1 MASVAAGSR
10 VLITLDQSDAS
21 RTGGTDQT
29 GGERGSPLVARCLR
43 PADLDDDWVI
53 PVLVG
58 AGRLPHRDEA
68 PVRGVAEFHTDSG
81 WVRLGSEI
89 VHDARMLILRAPG
102 LRTAAFTEQRREN
115 VRGSVQLPM
124 RGTVLAGASE
134 PGESAVADLSGVTAS
149 VSAGG
154 ISAELEAGASIP
166 AGTRIYIEL
175 SMPGGDLAPC
185 VLSVVGCESGHVRA
199 RFIDISPLDRERL
212 VRLVF
217 ARQRA
222 ELAERR
228 RASDGR
234 LAGDPT

>member
-1 MASVAAGSR
+1 MASVVSGSR
-10 VLITLDQSDAS
+10 LVIGLDTGELI
-21 RTGGTDQT
+21 
-29 GGERGSPLVARCLR
+29 ARCLR
-43 PADLDDDWVI
+43 PADLDDDWVV
-53 PVLVG
+53 PVIVDA
-58 AGRLPHRDEA
+58 AGLPAGDG
-68 PVRGVAEFHTDSG
+68 PWRGVAEFLTAAG
-81 WVRLGSEI
+81 PVRLDAEI
-89 VHDARMLILRAPG
+89 VRDERVLVVRSPG

-134 PGESAVADLSGVTAS
+134 PDDGAVADLTGITAS

-154 ISAELEAGASIP
+154 ISAQLEAGATMA
-166 AGTRIYIEL
+166 AGTRIYVEL

-185 VLSVVGCESGHVRA
+185 VLSVVGCEDGQVRA

-222 ELAERR
+222 ELAQRSSR
-228 RASDGR
+228 
-234 LAGDPT
+234 